1 MAAKLTYDVIINLIN
16 NVYVCINLTL
26 ASAMLVWIA
35 LMLLDLQATGTLTPP
50 PAIRGNSKKDKAE
63 WGLSLVHICE
73 IEVRISTSII
83 HLNNKGKD
91 KGISNV
97 RWNGRS
103 THLFLCCLISLC
115 LYLILFHKSEPC
127 SVTGTDLI
135 SIFLR
140 NFLKHMLQVPHICE
154 LSFLKI

>member
-63 WGLSLVHICE
+63 
-73 IEVRISTSII
+73 
-83 HLNNKGKD
+83 
-91 KGISNV
+91 
-97 RWNGRS
+97 
-103 THLFLCCLISLC
+103 
-115 LYLILFHKSEPC
+115 
-127 SVTGTDLI
+127 
-135 SIFLR
+135 
-140 NFLKHMLQVPHICE
+140 
-154 LSFLKI
+154 